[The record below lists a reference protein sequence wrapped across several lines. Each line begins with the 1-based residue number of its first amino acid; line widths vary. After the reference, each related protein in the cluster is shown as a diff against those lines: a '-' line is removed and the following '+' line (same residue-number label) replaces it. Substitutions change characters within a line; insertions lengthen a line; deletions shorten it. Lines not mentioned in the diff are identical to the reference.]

1 MSATE
6 SRVEM
11 LWDTLAAEYEKIK
24 VASGYRSNVV
34 LPIADVVL
42 DPSRVTDSPRI
53 SVIFGPE
60 SIPVLDSSKSIFNST
75 IGVMV
80 VGYVKAAT
88 SSVDSNGVMAGAAE
102 ALLHDMKR
110 ITADITKYYLTSA
123 TNKWQI
129 LKTPEMRATR
139 FVIPQQNIGWV
150 TLEYT
155 VQLFAQDADF

>member
-11 LWDTLAAEYEKIK
+11 LWDTLATEYAKIK
-24 VASGYRSNVV
+24 VSGGFRSNLV
-34 LPIADVVL
+34 LPVSDVVL
-42 DPSRVTDSPRI
+42 DPARITDSPRL

-60 SIPVLDSSKSIFNST
+60 SLPVLDSTKSFFNSS
-75 IGVMV
+75 ISVMV
-80 VGYVKAAT
+80 IGYIKAAT
-88 SSVDSNGVMAGAAE
+88 TSVDSNGVMSGAAE

-110 ITADITKYYLTSA
+110 ITADITKYYLSSA

-139 FVIPQQNIGWV
+139 FVVPQSNMGWV

-155 VQLFAQDADF
+155 VQIFSQDGDF